1 MHGFGGENVSGLSG
15 EVLRDVLVRLSL
27 RQAFKAID
35 RIAALC
41 FYAQHYKFVD
51 PFVVSFV
58 GCLLRGGGVGGGEG
72 GGGAIAVSAYGVSG
86 LIASSE

>member
-1 MHGFGGENVSGLSG
+1 MSG
-15 EVLRDVLVRLSL
+15 EVLRDVSVRLSL

-58 GCLLRGGGVGGGEG
+58 VVVCCGG
-72 GGGAIAVSAYGVSG
+72 GGGAIAVSAYGVSR

>member
-41 FYAQHYKFVD
+41 FYVQQYKFVD

-58 GCLLRGGGVGGGEG
+58 GCLLRGEG
-72 GGGAIAVSAYGVSG
+72 GGGGGGSNRRVSLWRIWVNC
-86 LIASSE
+86 